1 MDSHL
6 LVNSGYLVPKKTVLM
21 RLRLLQLKNW
31 RKRQRIKHHPAV
43 YLQHHFVI
51 LMCLIFIFLQ
61 TTEQKAPH
69 IGLGCSLHKQWGLFF
84 NTNGLSTITYPIAL
98 SSKPWAIITTEG
110 DPAGWNTSNGI
121 AIAGGDIKTASNTQA
136 NILSKWVLNGGTVE
150 QGGQSVLVLI
160 IGV

>member
-1 MDSHL
+1 
-6 LVNSGYLVPKKTVLM
+6 M

-69 IGLGCSLHKQWGLFF
+69 IGLGCSLHKQWGRVSGTPNVYLTWDGARGYEAQV
-84 NTNGLSTITYPIAL
+84 NTNLPIQFKNSAL
-98 SSKPWAIITTEG
+98 FAV
-110 DPAGWNTSNGI
+110 
-121 AIAGGDIKTASNTQA
+121 A
-136 NILSKWVLNGGTVE
+136 NILTDAGDVVDEKAECCNLRQGTLTLKIASSR
-150 QGGQSVLVLI
+150 QGQSLTACYFI
-160 IGV
+160 IGY